1 MILLLFFSILFIG
14 LLSAI
19 YLLTA
24 LNPISRLIYL
34 IVIFVMSSF
43 LYLLL
48 DYYFLG
54 LTYIIVY
61 VGAIAILFL
70 FIIMMSEK
78 APDGLTGPRTF
89 NNESTVSKLKL
100 TSVGGLAGS
109 IGSGS
114 ATGGCLATFGSFAS
128 RAYGVSYDS
137 IVSERDL
144 TTSIDEGAG
153 KLRYFLI
160 VLFSLLSILSINP
173 YLGFL
178 DSAMHAFSISSL
190 SNLSNIYSYF
200 LIDYS
205 TDFINFTDLNI
216 LGFILYLAYPFITL
230 ILAILLWIVLIGI
243 LKISSP

>member
-1 MILLLFFSILFIG
+1 MILLLFVFILFIG
-14 LLSAI
+14 ILSAI

-78 APDGLTGPRTF
+78 NPDGLTGSRTF
-89 NNESTVSKLKL
+89 NDKPNVSKFKFSGAYLVSSANSVN
-100 TSVGGLAGS
+100 SVGGIASGANSVTVGS
-109 IGSGS
+109 YTYIN
-114 ATGGCLATFGSFAS
+114 
-128 RAYGVSYDS
+128 
-137 IVSERDL
+137 
-144 TTSIDEGAG
+144 EGTR
-153 KLRYFLI
+153 KIRYFLI
-160 VLFSLLSILSINP
+160 VLFSLLSILYLNP
-173 YLGFL
+173 DVVKLMDPAL
-178 DSAMHAFSISSL
+178 SARSFELNAIGISSI

-205 TDFINFTDLNI
+205 TDFINFTDLNV

-243 LKISSP
+243 LKISSPQR